1 VFPAIFPAEFRP
13 PDSPKGDLKA
23 LPLEGS
29 VGDVLAVE
37 DPERGRLGC
46 GR

>member
-1 VFPAIFPAEFRP
+1 MFPAILPAEFNPFER
-13 PDSPKGDLKA
+13 PKGDLKA

-29 VGDVLAVE
+29 VGEVLAVE
-37 DPERGRLGC
+37 DPERPAADC